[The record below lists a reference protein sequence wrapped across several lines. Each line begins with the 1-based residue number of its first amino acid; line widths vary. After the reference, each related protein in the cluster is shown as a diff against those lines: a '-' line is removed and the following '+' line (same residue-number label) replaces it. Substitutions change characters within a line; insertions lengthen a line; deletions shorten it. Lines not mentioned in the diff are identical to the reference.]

1 MTLFDFIKIAERDFD
16 VYDDVFDAEVT
27 VCHIEEN
34 KHNDFYDKFCIGII
48 KKVNLVNQTSEYT
61 LVAKWTKL
69 IQDNMDKFREFTNK
83 HWNKKYKNDE
93 EEFIYQWIN
102 EIHLYMAGYVSED
115 FYETL
120 VEFVDSLEFKE
131 E

>member
-1 MTLFDFIKIAERDFD
+1 MTLFEFIKVAERDFD

-27 VCHIEEN
+27 VCHIEES

-48 KKVNLVNQTSEYT
+48 KKVNLVKQTSDYC

-69 IQDNMDKFREFTNK
+69 IQDNMEKFREFTDK
-83 HWNKKYKNDE
+83 HWSKKYKDDE

-131 E
+131 K

>member
-1 MTLFDFIKIAERDFD
+1 MTLYDFIKVTERDFD

-27 VCHIEEN
+27 VCYIRESN
-34 KHNDFYDKFCIGII
+34 RNDFCEKFCIEII
-48 KKVNLVNQTSEYT
+48 KKVNLVKQTDDCC

-69 IQDNMDKFREFTNK
+69 IQDNMEKFREFTDK
-83 HWNKKYKNDE
+83 HWSRKYKDDE
-93 EEFIYQWIN
+93 DEFIYQWIN